1 VFTAKKGDT
10 MKRTAFVP
18 LLLLAVLLIMP
29 LSAFSEQQ
37 PEMIAEKMAIK
48 FSRGVA
54 NSFTGIAEL
63 PKQTILTGR
72 DMGPIGYAVIGPL
85 KGIGMSIYR
94 TFIGLTESI
103 FFAVPQP
110 GYYDPMIDPAYVWEG
125 WGPKRDT
132 SPIILENG
140 K

>member
-1 VFTAKKGDT
+1 

-29 LSAFSEQQ
+29 LSAFAEQQ

-54 NSFTGIAEL
+54 NTFTGIVEL

-72 DMGPIGYAVIGPL
+72 DMGVVGYVVVGPL
-85 KGIGMSIYR
+85 KGIGMTLYR
-94 TFIGLTESI
+94 TLIGFTEAI

-110 GYYDPMIDPAYVWEG
+110 GYYDPTIDPAYVWQG
-125 WGPKRDT
+125 WEPKRDT
-132 SPIILENG
+132 SPIAPES

>member
-1 VFTAKKGDT
+1 
-10 MKRTAFVP
+10 MKQRAFVP

-29 LSAFSEQQ
+29 LSAFAEQQ
-37 PEMIAEKMAIK
+37 PEMIAEKMSIK

-54 NSFTGIAEL
+54 NSVTGIVEL
-63 PKQTILTGR
+63 PKQIVLTGR
-72 DMGPIGYAVIGPL
+72 DMGPVGYAVIGPL
-85 KGIGMSIYR
+85 KGIGMTIYR

-103 FFAVPQP
+103 FFSVPHP
-110 GYYDPMIDPAYVWEG
+110 GYYDSMIDPAYVWEG
-125 WGPKRDT
+125 WAPKRDT

>member
-1 VFTAKKGDT
+1 
-10 MKRTAFVP
+10 MKRILLIN
-18 LLLLAVLLIMP
+18 LLLLSVMLTLPYVA
-29 LSAFSEQQ
+29 AAEQQ

-54 NSFTGIAEL
+54 NTFTCIVEI

-72 DMGPIGYAVIGPL
+72 DMGTIGYVYGPL
-85 KGIGMSIYR
+85 KGIGLAFYR
-94 TFIGLTESI
+94 GIIGLTETV

-110 GYYDPMIDPAYVWEG
+110 GYYDPMISPTYVWDG

-132 SPIILENG
+132 SPIVLEST